1 MFWWWVT
8 FDGREQPNEQVL
20 HTTHH
25 IIMCL
30 KCYYNSFTLLHI
42 IFFSRWQDYETPNNH
57 HSESNYQVYYFF
69 LIHYIYYCLLSP
81 QYSPHT
87 NEEKRVRYIVVQ
99 NVFWISPKALWYTLL
114 AQNSLMMFFIPCKLP
129 VISIWSSCCAH
140 STTTTTIL

>member
-42 IFFSRWQDYETPNNH
+42 IFFRDGKIMKH
-57 HSESNYQVYYFF
+57 
-69 LIHYIYYCLLSP
+69 LIIIIQKELSSLLLLSHPLHIYYCLLSP

-99 NVFWISPKALWYTLL
+99 NVFWISPKAFWYTLL

>member
-1 MFWWWVT
+1 MQKTKCFSSHGKKEDFKFLCEMFWWWVT

-42 IFFSRWQDYETPNNH
+42 IFFSRWQDYDTPNNH

-69 LIHYIYYCLLSP
+69 LIHYIYIIVYYHRNILHIQMKRSEGDIMLCEMYFESLLR
-81 QYSPHT
+81 H
-87 NEEKRVRYIVVQ
+87 
-99 NVFWISPKALWYTLL
+99 FD
-114 AQNSLMMFFIPCKLP
+114 
-129 VISIWSSCCAH
+129 
-140 STTTTTIL
+140 ILC